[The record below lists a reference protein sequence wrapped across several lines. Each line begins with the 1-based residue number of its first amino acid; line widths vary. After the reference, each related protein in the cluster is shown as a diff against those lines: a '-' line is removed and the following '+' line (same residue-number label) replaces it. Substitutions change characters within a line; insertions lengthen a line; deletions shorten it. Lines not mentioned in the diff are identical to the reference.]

1 MWHTCKYIF
10 NIYAWPLW
18 EANKNGQFI
27 LYLYVIVIYCIS
39 YLTKVDKS
47 ITHEMQ
53 YILDNYKFE
62 QIEAFEQIKEKEMH
76 F

>member
-1 MWHTCKYIF
+1 MWHTHKYIF

-27 LYLYVIVIYCIS
+27 FDLCAIVIYCIS

-47 ITHEMQ
+47 ITHEME
-53 YILDNYKFE
+53 YILDKCKFKE
-62 QIEAFEQIKEKEMH
+62 IETFEWMKREMH